1 MCVCVCVWNTEV
13 HDGTYIYVQCV
24 VFYLWQGTNERE
36 TERENM
42 PRNRKKGG
50 KGGNRTF
57 AYSADDIKKADD
69 RAQKKREARAERRK
83 GCDSDSDS
91 GSDSGSDSDN
101 EDRVTIEQ
109 MRAMASASKPKEYK
123 PKGSASV
130 LGDEIQNLNKGRK
143 NNVKMKDL
151 NSLAK
156 EKAPMSRRER
166 EAAEKERKK
175 REYMER
181 HMRGE
186 TEQARK
192 DLERLKLIRARRAR
206 EAQRKKEEAEAAK
219 RKQQKKKEESGSDEE
234 NAYED
239 LTSREIKKM
248 NPSKLKEELKLR
260 DQPIQG
266 NKKALQKR
274 LLDWCKENQKST

>member
-1 MCVCVCVWNTEV
+1 
-13 HDGTYIYVQCV
+13 
-24 VFYLWQGTNERE
+24 
-36 TERENM
+36 M
-42 PRNRKKGG
+42 PKGKRKGG

-69 RAQKKREARAERRK
+69 RAKRRAEARALRRK
-83 GCDSDSDS
+83 DCDDSDSESES
-91 GSDSGSDSDN
+91 GSDSEG
-101 EDRVTIEQ
+101 EERVTIEQ
-109 MRAMASASKPKEYK
+109 MRAMASAAKPKEYK
-123 PKGSASV
+123 PKGTASV

-143 NNVKMKDL
+143 QNIKMKDL
-151 NSLAK
+151 DAMSK
-156 EKAPMSRRER
+156 SRDPSQMSRKER

-192 DLERLKLIRARRAR
+192 DMERLKLIRARRAR
-206 EAQRKKEEAEAAK
+206 EAQRKKEEEEAAK
-219 RKQQKKKEESGSDEE
+219 RRQAKKKEESESDDEG
-234 NAYED
+234 AYSD

-260 DQPIQG
+260 GQPIQG

-274 LLDWCKENQKST
+274 LLDWCKENQK

>member
-1 MCVCVCVWNTEV
+1 
-13 HDGTYIYVQCV
+13 
-24 VFYLWQGTNERE
+24 
-36 TERENM
+36 M
-42 PRNRKKGG
+42 PRGKRKGG
-50 KGGNRTF
+50 RKGGNRTF

-69 RAQKKREARAERRK
+69 RAKKRAEARALRRK
-83 GCDSDSDS
+83 DCDDSDSES
-91 GSDSGSDSDN
+91 ESESDSEG
-101 EDRVTIEQ
+101 EERVTIEQ
-109 MRAMASASKPKEYK
+109 MRAMASAAKPKVYK

-143 NNVKMKDL
+143 QNIKMKDL
-151 NSLAK
+151 DAMSK
-156 EKAPMSRRER
+156 RRDPSQMSRKER

-192 DLERLKLIRARRAR
+192 DMERLKLIRARRAR
-206 EAQRKKEEAEAAK
+206 EAKRKKEEEEAAK
-219 RKQQKKKEESGSDEE
+219 RRQKKKEDESESDDED
-234 NAYED
+234 AYSD

-260 DQPIQG
+260 GQPIQG

-274 LLDWCKENQKST
+274 LLDWCKENQKK